1 LEPDTTLISSGQMY
15 RIENNGEAVFEMKKV
30 LMMENAGHGLAD
42 YILSEMKYSLGKKEI
57 VSFCGTGNNGGD
69 AMVASR
75 HLSGYYGAN
84 VTVII
89 LGEITDIK
97 TEEARTNFN
106 IIKRM
111 KSIRL
116 FYGDKALEKAGEQ
129 ISKGNI
135 IIDGIFGTGIKGNIR
150 DPHSSAIEIINSSN
164 GYIVSVD
171 IPSGLDPDTG
181 ATHDKCVR
189 ANSTVTFHRIKKGLV
204 GKQDYTGK
212 IFLERIGI
220 PIEAEEG
227 VL

>member
-1 LEPDTTLISSGQMY
+1 MY

-42 YILSEMKYSLGKKEI
+42 YILSEMKSSLGKKEI

-171 IPSGLDPDTG
+171 IQIG
-181 ATHDKCVR
+181 R
-189 ANSTVTFHRIKKGLV
+189 ASCR
-204 GKQDYTGK
+204 
-212 IFLERIGI
+212 ER
-220 PIEAEEG
+220 
-227 VL
+227 V

>member
-1 LEPDTTLISSGQMY
+1 MY

-42 YILSEMKYSLGKKEI
+42 YILSEMKSSLGKKEI

-84 VTVII
+84 VTVIV
-89 LGEITDIK
+89 LGEIMDIK

-135 IIDGIFGTGIKGNIR
+135 MIDGIFGTGIKGDIR

-164 GYIVSVD
+164 AYIVSVD